1 MFTNK
6 LLNNFREGFIAFAN
20 LLKRLFPTPVK
31 LRPPRLRND
40 PRQRY
45 QWQPHIK
52 RRRRE
57 HLMCWPG
64 GRHYP
69 APRPQRKTPKGK
81 KPKTPIL

>member
-31 LRPPRLRND
+31 LRPPPLRND

-45 QWQPHIK
+45 QATAYQTPAA
-52 RRRRE
+52 RTSDV
-57 HLMCWPG
+57 LAG
-64 GRHYP
+64 GP
-69 APRPQRKTPKGK
+69 ALSGPPPPTQNTQRQKT
-81 KPKTPIL
+81 